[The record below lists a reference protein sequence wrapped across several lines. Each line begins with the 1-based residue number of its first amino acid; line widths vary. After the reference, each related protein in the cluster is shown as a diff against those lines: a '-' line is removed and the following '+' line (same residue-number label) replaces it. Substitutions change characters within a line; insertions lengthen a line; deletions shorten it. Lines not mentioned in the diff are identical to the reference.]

1 MYVSWQP
8 HVGPY
13 IKFINKKDL
22 TSVMLNNLP
31 ATETWGLKQKELD
44 ELNGIW
50 LPEPNTLKS
59 DCSSEIPVPDFALLG
74 SPI

>member
-1 MYVSWQP
+1 MYQVNVKTNEIMCGTNWYVSWQP
-8 HVGPY
+8 HVEPY

-44 ELNGIW
+44 ELNGDI
-50 LPEPNTLKS
+50 
-59 DCSSEIPVPDFALLG
+59 I
-74 SPI
+74 